1 MGAAFVCVPGEFI
14 FLFMLRRCRV
24 ERARWQPFFFVLD
37 ADVRHMKK
45 EIDHILAFRRD
56 YSVVN

>member
-1 MGAAFVCVPGEFI
+1 LEIRAQQTA
-14 FLFMLRRCRV
+14 V

-37 ADVRHMKK
+37 ADLRHMKK

-56 YSVVN
+56 YAVVN